1 MADHVTLFATELD
14 LRSRENLVRARQ
26 IYLEIREDAENENLF
41 RTGFEL
47 GIDANA
53 ETTCLRISATQ
64 SGDAQGLLHFVRR
77 CAKEF
82 GLTGPWGFEW
92 AHSSSTPIQHGF
104 GGGALVLD
112 LASGDTLAWM
122 DTHGWLVRQLA
133 QAGRAP

>member
-26 IYLEIREDAENENLF
+26 IYQGVPEDAESKVLF

-47 GIDANA
+47 GMDANA
-53 ETTCLRISATQ
+53 ETTCLRIFAAQ
-64 SGDAQGLLHFVRR
+64 AGDVQALLHFVRR

-82 GLTGPWGFEW
+82 GLSGPWGFEW

-112 LASGDTLAWM
+112 LASGDTLAWT
-122 DTHGWLVRQLA
+122 DTHGWLVGQLA
-133 QAGRAP
+133 QAGRVP